1 MSSKPVVLILLHND
15 SVEANKIAAKVSQQ
29 LADAKVS
36 ICALGSDK
44 KLIQSAGYEITEF
57 VPGTSINP
65 NLALVFGG
73 DGTILRAVEVTRSS
87 NIPVLGINLGHVG
100 FLAEAEVEHIE
111 DVVKAIVEH
120 DWIEEKRLAIEV
132 VVTKDNEV
140 VFEAFALNDV
150 AIEKS
155 EPGHMFD
162 LILEIDSKP
171 VSRLW
176 GDGIVLATP
185 TGSTA
190 YAFSAGGPVIWPS
203 VEALLVVPISAHALF
218 AKPLVVDTKS
228 VIAIE
233 VPQDGSNGHLT
244 ADGRRSFDLS
254 PGMRIEVR
262 KSSSYVNLA
271 RLDEESF
278 TERLVKKFQLPVEG
292 WRGNN
297 KRK

>member
-1 MSSKPVVLILLHND
+1 MSAKPVVLILIHNN
-15 SVEANKIAAKVSQQ
+15 SVEANKIAAQVSAQ
-29 LADAKVS
+29 LTKANVS
-36 ICALGSDK
+36 ICALSSDK
-44 KLIQSAGYEITEF
+44 KLIQSQGFDIDEYVAGNSLK
-57 VPGTSINP
+57 PD
-65 NLALVFGG
+65 LALVFGG
-73 DGTILRAVEVTRSS
+73 DGTILRAVEETRVN

-111 DVVKAIVEH
+111 DVVNSITQH
-120 DWIEEKRLAIEV
+120 SWFEEERLAIDV
-132 VVTKDNEV
+132 VVTKDNEI
-140 VFEAFALNDV
+140 VFESFALNDV

-203 VEALLVVPISAHALF
+203 VEALVVVPISAHALF
-218 AKPLVVDTKS
+218 AKPLVVDTNS
-228 VIAIE
+228 VIAVE
-233 VPQDGSNGHLT
+233 VPQDGTEGHLT
-244 ADGRRSFDLS
+244 ADGRRSFDLL
-254 PGMRIEVR
+254 PGMRVEVR
-262 KSSSYVNLA
+262 KSKNNVHLA
-271 RLDEESF
+271 RLGKESF
-278 TERLVKKFQLPVEG
+278 SERLVKKFQLPVEG
-292 WRGNN
+292 WRGTS

>member
-29 LADAKVS
+29 LSDAKVP
-36 ICALGSDK
+36 ICALVSDK
-44 KLIQSAGYEITEF
+44 KLIQSAGYEITEYF
-57 VPGTSINP
+57 PGTSINP

-100 FLAEAEVEHIE
+100 FLAEAEVDHIE

-140 VFEAFALNDV
+140 VFESFALNDV

-278 TERLVKKFQLPVEG
+278 SERLVKKFQLPVEG

>member
-1 MSSKPVVLILLHND
+1 MSNKPVVLILLHND

-29 LADAKVS
+29 LGEAKVS
-36 ICALGSDK
+36 ICALKSDK
-44 KLIQSAGYEITEF
+44 KLIQSAGFDISEF
-57 VPGTSINP
+57 VPGTSVNP

-73 DGTILRAVEVTRSS
+73 DGTILRAVEVTRDS

-100 FLAEAEVEHIE
+100 FLAEAEVDHIE

-120 DWIEEKRLAIEV
+120 DWIEEKRLAIDV
-132 VVTKDNEV
+132 VVTKDNEI
-140 VFEAFALNDV
+140 VFESFALNDV
-150 AIEKS
+150 AIEKA

-218 AKPLVVDTKS
+218 AKPLVVDTMS
-228 VIAIE
+228 LIAIE

-262 KSSSYVNLA
+262 KSASYVNLA

-278 TERLVKKFQLPVEG
+278 SERLVKKFQLPVEG

>member
-1 MSSKPVVLILLHND
+1 MSNKPVVLILLHND

-29 LADAKVS
+29 LSDAKVS
-36 ICALGSDK
+36 ICALASDK
-44 KLIQSAGYEITEF
+44 KLIQSAGFEISEF
-57 VPGTSINP
+57 IPGKSINP

-73 DGTILRAVEVTRSS
+73 DGTILRAVEVTRTS

-120 DWIEEKRLAIEV
+120 DWIEEKRLAIDV
-132 VVTKDNEV
+132 VVTKDNEI
-140 VFEAFALNDV
+140 VFESFALNDV

-278 TERLVKKFQLPVEG
+278 SQRLVKKFQLPVEG

>member
-15 SVEANKIAAKVSQQ
+15 SLEANKIAAKVSQQ

-36 ICALGSDK
+36 ICALDSDK
-44 KLIQSAGYEITEF
+44 KLIQSAGYEISEYI
-57 VPGTSINP
+57 PETSTNP

-100 FLAEAEVEHIE
+100 FLAEAEVDHIE

-140 VFEAFALNDV
+140 VFESFALNDV

-278 TERLVKKFQLPVEG
+278 SERLVKKFQLPVEG

>member
-1 MSSKPVVLILLHND
+1 M
-15 SVEANKIAAKVSQQ
+15 
-29 LADAKVS
+29 
-36 ICALGSDK
+36 G
-44 KLIQSAGYEITEF
+44 F
-57 VPGTSINP
+57 
-65 NLALVFGG
+65 
-73 DGTILRAVEVTRSS
+73 
-87 NIPVLGINLGHVG
+87 NLGHVV

-120 DWIEEKRLAIEV
+120 DWLEEKRLAIEV

-140 VFEAFALNDV
+140 VFESFALNDV

-278 TERLVKKFQLPVEG
+278 SERLVKKFQLPVEG

>member
-15 SVEANKIAAKVSQQ
+15 SVEANKIAAQVSQK

-36 ICALGSDK
+36 ICALSSDK
-44 KLIQSAGYEITEF
+44 KLIQSAGYEISEYL
-57 VPGTSINP
+57 PGTSVNP

-73 DGTILRAVEVTRSS
+73 DGTILRAVEVTRSN

-140 VFEAFALNDV
+140 VFESFALNDV

-278 TERLVKKFQLPVEG
+278 SERLVKKFQLPVEG

>member
-15 SVEANKIAAKVSQQ
+15 SVEANKIAAQVSQK

-36 ICALGSDK
+36 ICALSSDK
-44 KLIQSAGYEITEF
+44 KLIQSAGYEISEYL
-57 VPGTSINP
+57 PGTSVNP

-73 DGTILRAVEVTRSS
+73 DGTILRAVEVTRSN

-140 VFEAFALNDV
+140 VFESFALNDV

-228 VIAIE
+228 VLAIE

-278 TERLVKKFQLPVEG
+278 SQRLVKKFQLPVEG

>member
-15 SVEANKIAAKVSQQ
+15 SVEANKIAAKVAQQ
-29 LADAKVS
+29 LFDAKVS
-36 ICALGSDK
+36 ICAFDSDK
-44 KLIQSAGYEITEF
+44 KLIQSAGYDITEY
-57 VPGTSINP
+57 VPGTSVNP

-140 VFEAFALNDV
+140 VFESFALNDV

-254 PGMRIEVR
+254 PGMRIEVK
-262 KSSSYVNLA
+262 KSCSYVNLA

-278 TERLVKKFQLPVEG
+278 SERLVKKFQLPVEG

>member
-1 MSSKPVVLILLHND
+1 MSNKPVVLILLHND

-29 LADAKVS
+29 LGEAKVS
-36 ICALGSDK
+36 ICALKSDK
-44 KLIQSAGYEITEF
+44 KLIQSAGFDISEF
-57 VPGTSINP
+57 VPGTSVNP

-73 DGTILRAVEVTRSS
+73 DGTILRAVEVTRDS

-100 FLAEAEVEHIE
+100 FLAEAEVDHIE

-120 DWIEEKRLAIEV
+120 DWIEEKRLAIDV
-132 VVTKDNEV
+132 VVTKDNEI
-140 VFEAFALNDV
+140 VFESFALNDV
-150 AIEKS
+150 AIEKA

-218 AKPLVVDTKS
+218 AKPLVIDTKS
-228 VIAIE
+228 LIAIE

-262 KSSSYVNLA
+262 KSASYVNLA

-278 TERLVKKFQLPVEG
+278 SERLVKKFQLPVEG

>member
-15 SVEANKIAAKVSQQ
+15 SVEANKIAAQVSQK

-36 ICALGSDK
+36 ICALSSDK
-44 KLIQSAGYEITEF
+44 KLIQSAGYEISEYL
-57 VPGTSINP
+57 PGTSVNP

-73 DGTILRAVEVTRSS
+73 DGTILRAVEVTRSN

-140 VFEAFALNDV
+140 VFESFALNDV

-278 TERLVKKFQLPVEG
+278 SQRLVKKFQLPVEG

>member
-1 MSSKPVVLILLHND
+1 MSNKPSVLILLHNN
-15 SVEANKIAAKVSQQ
+15 STEANKIAAQVSAQ
-29 LADAKVS
+29 LTKAGVE
-36 ICALGSDK
+36 ICAPESDQT
-44 KLIQSAGYEITEF
+44 LIQSQGFKIEQYN
-57 VPGTSINP
+57 PKKDKP

-73 DGTILRAVEVTRSS
+73 DGTILRAVEVTRTN

-100 FLAEAEVEHIE
+100 FLAEAEVDHIE
-111 DVVKAIVEH
+111 DVVKAVTTQSWIVE
-120 DWIEEKRLAIEV
+120 DRLAIEV
-132 VVTKDNEV
+132 VVSKDGEV
-140 VFEAFALNDV
+140 VFESFALNDV

-203 VEALLVVPISAHALF
+203 VEALVVVPISAHALF
-218 AKPLVVDTKS
+218 AKPLVVDTAS

-233 VPQDGSNGHLT
+233 IPQESTAGHLT
-244 ADGRRSFDLS
+244 ADGRRSFDLV
-254 PGMRIEVR
+254 PGMRIEVK
-262 KSSSYVNLA
+262 KSTNYVHLA
-271 RLDEESF
+271 RLGKESF
-278 TERLVKKFQLPVEG
+278 SERLVKKFQLPVEG
-292 WRGNN
+292 WRGTN

>member
-29 LADAKVS
+29 LSDAKVS
-36 ICALGSDK
+36 ICALDSDK
-44 KLIQSAGYEITEF
+44 KLIQSAGYEISEYI
-57 VPGTSINP
+57 PETSTNP

-140 VFEAFALNDV
+140 VFESFALNDV

-278 TERLVKKFQLPVEG
+278 SERLVKKFQLPVEG

>member
-44 KLIQSAGYEITEF
+44 KLIQSAGCEITEF
-57 VPGTSINP
+57 VPGTSTNP

-140 VFEAFALNDV
+140 VFESFALNDV

-278 TERLVKKFQLPVEG
+278 SERLVKKFQLPVEG

>member
-1 MSSKPVVLILLHND
+1 LSNKPIVLILLHND
-15 SVEANKIAAKVSQQ
+15 SIEANKIAAQVCTQ
-29 LADAKVS
+29 LHKAGVS
-36 ICALGSDK
+36 ICAQASDK
-44 KLIQSAGYEITEF
+44 KLIQSQGFEIVEYVMGKTE
-57 VPGTSINP
+57 SP

-73 DGTILRAVEVTRSS
+73 DGTILRAVEETRTQ

-111 DVVKAIVEH
+111 DVVKSIVNH
-120 DWIEEKRLAIEV
+120 KWSEELRLAIEV
-132 VVTKDNEV
+132 VVSKDSEV
-140 VFEAFALNDV
+140 VFKTFALNDV

-162 LILEIDSKP
+162 LILEIDAKP

-190 YAFSAGGPVIWPS
+190 YAFSAGGPVIWPT

-218 AKPLVVDTKS
+218 AKPLVVDTNS

-233 VPQDGSNGHLT
+233 VPSDGSAGHLT
-244 ADGRRSFDLS
+244 ADGRRSFNLL

-262 KSSSYVNLA
+262 KSQNYVHLA
-271 RLDEESF
+271 RLSNESF
-278 TERLVKKFQLPVEG
+278 SQRLVKKFQLPVEG
-292 WRGNN
+292 WRGTN

>member
-29 LADAKVS
+29 LSEAKVS

-100 FLAEAEVEHIE
+100 FLAEAEVDHIE

-140 VFEAFALNDV
+140 VFESFALNDV

-278 TERLVKKFQLPVEG
+278 SERLVKKFQLPVEG

>member
-1 MSSKPVVLILLHND
+1 
-15 SVEANKIAAKVSQQ
+15 
-29 LADAKVS
+29 
-36 ICALGSDK
+36 
-44 KLIQSAGYEITEF
+44 LIQSAGYEITEF

-140 VFEAFALNDV
+140 VFESFALNDV

-278 TERLVKKFQLPVEG
+278 SERLVKKFQLPVEG

>member
-1 MSSKPVVLILLHND
+1 MSTKPVVLILLHND
-15 SVEANKIAAKVSQQ
+15 SVEANKIAAKVAQQ
-29 LADAKVS
+29 LADATVS

-44 KLIQSAGYEITEF
+44 KLIQSAGYEISEY
-57 VPGTSINP
+57 VPGTSVNP

-100 FLAEAEVEHIE
+100 FLAEAEVEHVE

-132 VVTKDNEV
+132 VVTKDNQV
-140 VFEAFALNDV
+140 VFESFALNDV

-233 VPQDGSNGHLT
+233 VPQDGGNGHLT

-278 TERLVKKFQLPVEG
+278 SERLVKKFQLPVEG

>member
-36 ICALGSDK
+36 ICALDSDK
-44 KLIQSAGYEITEF
+44 KLIQSAGYEISEYI
-57 VPGTSINP
+57 PETSTNP

-140 VFEAFALNDV
+140 VFESFALNDV

-278 TERLVKKFQLPVEG
+278 SERLVKKFQLPVEG

>member
-15 SVEANKIAAKVSQQ
+15 SVEANEIAAKVSRQ
-29 LADAKVS
+29 LSDAKVS
-36 ICALGSDK
+36 ICAIDSDK
-44 KLIQSAGYEITEF
+44 KLIQSAGFDIPEF
-57 VPGTSINP
+57 VLGTSVSP

-73 DGTILRAVEVTRSS
+73 DGTILRAVEVTRAS

-100 FLAEAEVEHIE
+100 FLAEAEVDHIE

-120 DWIEEKRLAIEV
+120 DWIEEKRLAIDV
-132 VVTKDNEV
+132 VVTKDNEI
-140 VFEAFALNDV
+140 VFESFALNDV
-150 AIEKS
+150 AIEKA

-254 PGMRIEVR
+254 PGMRIEIR

-278 TERLVKKFQLPVEG
+278 SERLVKKFQLPVEG

>member
-1 MSSKPVVLILLHND
+1 MSNKPVVLILLHND

-29 LADAKVS
+29 LSDAKVS
-36 ICALGSDK
+36 ICALASDK
-44 KLIQSAGYEITEF
+44 KLIQSAGFEISEF
-57 VPGTSINP
+57 KPGKSINP

-73 DGTILRAVEVTRSS
+73 DGTILRAVEVTRTS

-120 DWIEEKRLAIEV
+120 DWIEEKRLAIDV
-132 VVTKDNEV
+132 VVTKDNEI
-140 VFEAFALNDV
+140 VFESFALNDV

-278 TERLVKKFQLPVEG
+278 SQRLVKKFQLPVEG

>member
-15 SVEANKIAAKVSQQ
+15 SLEANKIAAKVSQQ

-36 ICALGSDK
+36 ICALDSDK
-44 KLIQSAGYEITEF
+44 KLIQSAGYEISEY
-57 VPGTSINP
+57 VPGTSTNP

-100 FLAEAEVEHIE
+100 FLAEAEVDHIE

-140 VFEAFALNDV
+140 VFESFALNDV

-278 TERLVKKFQLPVEG
+278 SERLVKKFQLPVEG

>member
-36 ICALGSDK
+36 ICAFGSDK

-140 VFEAFALNDV
+140 VFESFALNDV

-278 TERLVKKFQLPVEG
+278 SERLVKKFQLPVEG

>member
-1 MSSKPVVLILLHND
+1 MSNKPVVLILLHND

-29 LADAKVS
+29 LGEAKVS
-36 ICALGSDK
+36 ICALKSDK
-44 KLIQSAGYEITEF
+44 KLIQSAGFDISEF
-57 VPGTSINP
+57 VPGTSVNP

-73 DGTILRAVEVTRSS
+73 DGTILRAVEVTRDS

-100 FLAEAEVEHIE
+100 FLAEAEVDHIE

-120 DWIEEKRLAIEV
+120 DWIEEKRLAIDV
-132 VVTKDNEV
+132 VVTKDNEI
-140 VFEAFALNDV
+140 VFESFALNDV
-150 AIEKS
+150 AIEKA

-228 VIAIE
+228 LIAIE

-262 KSSSYVNLA
+262 KSASYVNLA

-278 TERLVKKFQLPVEG
+278 SERLVKKFQLPVEG